1 MKKVFYYC
9 TCSPINYKSTGKYRL
24 VDTNEEG
31 ICLNCDHYAVASN
44 KEIKEGNVLYNIIKD
59 SEVKGDNFYI
69 GSGLV
74 HKVAEKLPSN
84 EFKPEFN
91 PSKKLTKKQPKLNKE
106 QKKKVVKLL
115 DSYSQ
120 KELAQRFGVSVSTIA
135 KLVPKNRVKY
145 QRTRKFTTEQVRDIR
160 EQAKTRTQV
169 DIAKD
174 YGVDSTAISQLVR
187 GKTYKDVV

>member
-1 MKKVFYYC
+1 MKKIFYYC
-9 TCSPINYKSTGKYRL
+9 TCSKINAKSTGSYRL
-24 VDTNEEG
+24 VDTDADG
-31 ICLNCDHYAVASN
+31 VCLNCDHYAVASN
-44 KEIKEGNVLYNIIKD
+44 REIKEGNVLYNIIKD

-84 EFKPEFN
+84 DFKPEFN
-91 PSKKLTKKQPKLNKE
+91 PTKNAKKKQSKLSKE
-106 QKKKVVKLL
+106 QKKKVILL
-115 DSYSQ
+115 LNSYSQ
-120 KELAQRFGVSVSTIA
+120 KEVAKRFGVSVSTIA
-135 KLVPKNRVKY
+135 KLVPKNRAKY
-145 QRTRKFTTEQVRDIR
+145 QRTRKFTPEQVRDIR

-174 YGVDSTAISQLVR
+174 YGVDSTAISQLIR